1 MNCYH
6 YMLYNNLNYYIK
18 MNLPKETLNEIEK
31 FLDLNIDNLISTYV
45 FRDEKN
51 INELLKK
58 IQNKFELKNFPYKII
73 CIDISHNS
81 WENPVWW
88 ISAMI
93 WWILSKRDYRH
104 IKIPKEL
111 GWNDYE
117 SLKYCLNKYFKN
129 NYADLVVIDWWKWQ
143 LNIIYD
149 LPNNILLNTDFISL
163 GKWKARTRKWKL
175 QQNTEVFYTPKKEIP
190 VNYDLLEDKLL
201 IKLRDEAHRF
211 SNKFR
216 EKQRKI
222 SK

>member
-1 MNCYH
+1 M
-6 YMLYNNLNYYIK
+6 K
-18 MNLPKETLNEIEK
+18 KNLPELDQEKINEIEH

-45 FRDEKN
+45 FKDEKN
-51 INELLKK
+51 IDNLLKN
-58 IQNKFELKNFPYKII
+58 IQKKFNLKNFPYKII

-81 WENPVWW
+81 WENPVWG

-117 SLKYCLNKYFKN
+117 SIKYCLNKYFQN
-129 NYADLVVIDWWKWQ
+129 NFADLVVIDWWKWQ
-143 LNIIYD
+143 LNISYE
-149 LPNNILLNTDFISL
+149 LPNEILLKTDFIAL
-163 GKWKARTRKWKL
+163 WKWKARSRKWK
-175 QQNTEVFYTPKKEIP
+175 NSNYKEIFYTTEKEIP
-190 VNYDLLEDKLL
+190 VNYELLEDKLL

-216 EKQRKI
+216 EKTRKLI
-222 SK
+222 K